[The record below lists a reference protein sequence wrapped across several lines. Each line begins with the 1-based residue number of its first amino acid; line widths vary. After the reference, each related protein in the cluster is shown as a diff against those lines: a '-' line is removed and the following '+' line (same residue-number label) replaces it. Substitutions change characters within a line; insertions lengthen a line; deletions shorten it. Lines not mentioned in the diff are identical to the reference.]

1 MLIRSLLRHSLSN
14 QLGRG
19 QKKTPPVTGRRSN
32 YAHLTDINLQ
42 ALCHRNVKRVHS
54 VFTGGSADSSLI
66 PQAGRKIQ
74 TSAGRNGLQINSQ
87 LIRVS
92 KHSIVSHRSP
102 ASESGIF
109 LLSELLKMGKKKR
122 HPFRGGGPTM
132 LISLTSI
139 YKTSVIE
146 TLKEFTAS
154 LQGEAPIPASFH
166 KRLVRYIHQLDTT
179 VCKLNPVDTSE

>member
-1 MLIRSLLRHSLSN
+1 MGKKNAPQILGGGPQAPRSGVLRRAKPEVYAHESLLRHSFSD
-14 QLGRG
+14 QPGHG
-19 QKKTPPVTGRRSN
+19 QKKRPPVAGRRSN

-87 LIRVS
+87 LIRVRLRNAFGL

-102 ASESGIF
+102 AIESGIF
-109 LLSELLKMGKKKR
+109 LLSGKFESEFAIELASARR
-122 HPFRGGGPTM
+122 HG
-132 LISLTSI
+132 
-139 YKTSVIE
+139 
-146 TLKEFTAS
+146 
-154 LQGEAPIPASFH
+154 SFW
-166 KRLVRYIHQLDTT
+166 
-179 VCKLNPVDTSE
+179 

>member
-1 MLIRSLLRHSLSN
+1 MGKKNAPQILGGGPQAPRSGVLRRAKPEVYAHESLLRHSFSD
-14 QLGRG
+14 QPGHG
-19 QKKTPPVTGRRSN
+19 QKKRPPVAGRRSN

-109 LLSELLKMGKKKR
+109 LLSELLKMEFFPKG
-122 HPFRGGGPTM
+122 
-132 LISLTSI
+132 
-139 YKTSVIE
+139 VAIE
-146 TLKEFTAS
+146 NSDRPL
-154 LQGEAPIPASFH
+154 
-166 KRLVRYIHQLDTT
+166 
-179 VCKLNPVDTSE
+179 

>member
-1 MLIRSLLRHSLSN
+1 MPTTVPASSWRLADGYHSEARRTLILAAFDLVFQAEFRA
-14 QLGRG
+14 
-19 QKKTPPVTGRRSN
+19 KKTPPVSGWRSN

-42 ALCHRNVKRVHS
+42 DLCHRNVKRVHS

-102 ASESGIF
+102 AIESGIF
-109 LLSELLKMGKKKR
+109 LLSEKFESEVAIELASVRR
-122 HPFRGGGPTM
+122 HG
-132 LISLTSI
+132 SLW
-139 YKTSVIE
+139 
-146 TLKEFTAS
+146 
-154 LQGEAPIPASFH
+154 
-166 KRLVRYIHQLDTT
+166 
-179 VCKLNPVDTSE
+179 

>member
-1 MLIRSLLRHSLSN
+1 MS
-14 QLGRG
+14 
-19 QKKTPPVTGRRSN
+19 KKKRPPVTGRRSN
-32 YAHLTDINLQ
+32 YAHLTEVNLQ
-42 ALCHRNVKRVHS
+42 AFHHRFVKRVHR
-54 VFTGGSADSSLI
+54 VFTARSVYYSCVPHPA
-66 PQAGRKIQ
+66 RNIQ
-74 TSAGRNGLQINSQ
+74 TSAGRIGLQINSQ

-139 YKTSVIE
+139 YKPPVTIP
-146 TLKEFTAS
+146 LKAPAPRIAS
-154 LQGEAPIPASFH
+154 NPLP
-166 KRLVRYIHQLDTT
+166 
-179 VCKLNPVDTSE
+179 KL